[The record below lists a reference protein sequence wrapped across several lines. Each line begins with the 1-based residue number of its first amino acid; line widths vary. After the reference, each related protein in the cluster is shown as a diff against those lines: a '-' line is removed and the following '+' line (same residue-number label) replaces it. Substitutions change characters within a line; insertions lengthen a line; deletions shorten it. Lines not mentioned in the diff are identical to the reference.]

1 MKSAETN
8 VQERGPKFLFE
19 ALISRVLAV
28 RWTMALAATM
38 LAANWGLLASSSSW
52 TAQFLKAF
60 EYNRDAI
67 LQGQLWRLVTGN
79 LVHWSAEHF
88 WLDVG
93 VFLLLGAAFEPSF
106 KRVRISFGSF
116 VLATSFFVGSAVLF
130 ALPDMKLY
138 RGLSGVDSGIFA
150 AALLFE
156 AVQARTRRRR
166 WWYLAPAALAFTMKI
181 VFECWTG
188 ELFFSTSSLGD
199 LGQPV
204 PLAHAAGAF
213 AAFPM
218 LLRSILKRAD
228 PASGERSFFIAQPPS
243 QGSCSQSQSIGSAPR
258 RKNADGRGPWPAEGE
273 KRESFAC
280 SS

>member
-1 MKSAETN
+1 MEFAKGN
-8 VQERGPKFLFE
+8 VQGGGLKFSFE
-19 ALISRVLAV
+19 LLISRMLAV
-28 RWTMALAATM
+28 RWTMALAAAM

-52 TAQFLKAF
+52 TAPLLKAF
-60 EYNRDAI
+60 QYDRDAI

-79 LVHWSAEHF
+79 IVHWSAAHF

-93 VFLLLGAAFEPSF
+93 AFFLLGAAFEPSF
-106 KRVRISFGSF
+106 KRAHVSFGSF
-116 VLATSFFVGSAVLF
+116 VLATSLFVAVAVLL

-156 AVQARTRRRR
+156 SVQARTRPRR
-166 WWYLAPAALAFTMKI
+166 WWYLAPAALAFTIKI

-188 ELFFSTSSLGD
+188 ELFFGTSSLGD

-213 AAFPM
+213 AAFP
-218 LLRSILKRAD
+218 LLWRRNLMRDDS
-228 PASGERSFFIAQPPS
+228 ASGERPFFLARSPS
-243 QGSCSQSQSIGSAPR
+243 PGSCSQSQ
-258 RKNADGRGPWPAEGE
+258 
-273 KRESFAC
+273 
-280 SS
+280 